1 MAVQTVL
8 NQHKAKKHPRSSM
21 VFGSIIAALGI
32 AAILFPL
39 IASLAAE
46 QIIGGILLAS
56 GAFKAVEA
64 FWRPQW
70 HDVGVAMVSGL
81 LALAAG
87 AFLLLFPLTGI
98 LSLTFV
104 VAVLFL
110 ADGAFR
116 IFSAL
121 RRRTQ
126 TGWGWSLLGGVVP
139 LVLGAFVLLQW
150 PYAATWLLGMLIGV
164 DLLVTGGRQIRFA
177 LTSGDSTKRAMRS
190 LPHAYHR

>member
-1 MAVQTVL
+1 MQTAPDK
-8 NQHKAKKHPRSSM
+8 HEAKTHPRSSLI
-21 VFGSIIAALGI
+21 FGSVIVALGI

-46 QIIGGILLAS
+46 QIIGGILLLS

-87 AFLLLFPLTGI
+87 ALLLLFPLTGI
-98 LSLTFV
+98 LSITLV
-104 VAVLFL
+104 VALLFL

-116 IFSAL
+116 TLNAL
-121 RRRTQ
+121 HRRTQ
-126 TGWGWSLLGGVVP
+126 AGWGWSLLGGVMP
-139 LVLGAFVLLQW
+139 LLLGAFVLLQW

-164 DLLVTGGRQIRFA
+164 DLLVTGGRQLWFA
-177 LTSGDSTKRAMRS
+177 LTSGGSTKRAMQS
-190 LPHAYHR
+190 LPHAHHR